1 MVQYLDVF
9 YISLNINLNYYFS
22 QIIKKKKKKKTS
34 ISAQFIQGMNS
45 LEPYAQ
51 IQKVN
56 EEIKSL

>member
-9 YISLNINLNYYFS
+9 YISLNINLNYFFP
-22 QIIKKKKKKKTS
+22 QIILKKKKKTS
-34 ISAQFIQGMNS
+34 ISAQFIQGINS
-45 LEPYAQ
+45 LEPYVQ